1 MPGKI
6 SSIKILL
13 LFLILLLQKYPAQ
26 DYSFFPEPIKKTFE
40 YYDKGELAKAMDFNV
55 KALEKYKKLNDKDGI
70 ITAYTNIASLLFSV
84 DKLKE
89 SMHYLDKAGEE
100 MKGSKNPLFQTRF
113 YGEYARIYTR
123 LGLQKQSNES
133 FEKAIDYAKKIPN
146 EKQKTFSL
154 FSIYTWKRLNFLNQQ
169 DSLRNIEKKLIRI
182 MPSAI
187 TYSKIADGFIDKRIQ
202 LDSAAYYLNKADAA
216 PDYNSMAVSGITLF
230 SYGKLYQVKGD
241 YHQALEYYLKSVSAL
256 QKTEFRTYTR
266 TAFDSISNTYG
277 YLNNAEKS
285 NEYLKKYKAINDTIK
300 NEEKAAV
307 NIVVNKLLQQEMQE
321 KQKQKKNLYF
331 IFSGFVVLVLIII
344 YTILR
349 FYRTK
354 QLRKE
359 NLLEQQT
366 MENMQLKRQLD
377 GSVDQI
383 IELAK
388 TNSPFFLTRFR
399 ETYSDFIDQLLSHQS
414 NLTDYDLKLAAFI
427 KLGLNTKEIAQYE
440 NVSLRTAE
448 SRKYRL
454 KKKLKLDSET
464 SLNKWILEL

>member
-1 MPGKI
+1 
-6 SSIKILL
+6 
-13 LFLILLLQKYPAQ
+13 
-26 DYSFFPEPIKKTFE
+26 
-40 YYDKGELAKAMDFNV
+40 
-55 KALEKYKKLNDKDGI
+55 
-70 ITAYTNIASLLFSV
+70 
-84 DKLKE
+84 
-89 SMHYLDKAGEE
+89 
-100 MKGSKNPLFQTRF
+100 
-113 YGEYARIYTR
+113 
-123 LGLQKQSNES
+123 
-133 FEKAIDYAKKIPN
+133 
-146 EKQKTFSL
+146 
-154 FSIYTWKRLNFLNQQ
+154 
-169 DSLRNIEKKLIRI
+169 

-344 YTILR
+344 YAILR

-399 ETYSDFIDQLLSHQS
+399 ETYSDL
-414 NLTDYDLKLAAFI
+414 
-427 KLGLNTKEIAQYE
+427 
-440 NVSLRTAE
+440 
-448 SRKYRL
+448 
-454 KKKLKLDSET
+454 
-464 SLNKWILEL
+464 